1 MKMKKKRQSV
11 ILIPVLEAE
20 EAVLNLRNIYDPDAL
35 KGIPAHITL
44 LFPFIN
50 PLEITLEQI
59 EKLRDILNI
68 EKFSFTLSK
77 INTFPGVVYL
87 EPTEREKFI
96 SLTMK
101 IFNAFP
107 NYPPSEGKFL
117 PDIVPHLTVG
127 HELGGRF
134 DKCLL
139 EAKSIESRLPIEAI
153 AKEAFLM
160 TSLNGEWTVREKFTL
175 L

>member
-1 MKMKKKRQSV
+1 MEKKSQSV
-11 ILIPVLEAE
+11 ILIPVPEAE
-20 EAVLNLRNIYDPDAL
+20 EAVSNLRNIYDPGAP

-50 PLEITLEQI
+50 PFEIILEDI

-107 NYPPSEGKFL
+107 DYPPSEGKFL
-117 PDIVPHLTVG
+117 PDIVPHLTIG
-127 HELGGRF
+127 HELEERF

-160 TSLNGEWTVREKFTL
+160 TSLNDEWTIKEKFAL

>member
-1 MKMKKKRQSV
+1 MKKKRQSV
-11 ILIPVLEAE
+11 ILIPVPEAE
-20 EAVLNLRNIYDPDAL
+20 EAVSTLRNIYDPGAP

-59 EKLRDILNI
+59 EKLRNILNI
-68 EKFSFTLSK
+68 EKFSFALSK
-77 INTFPGVVYL
+77 IKTFPGVVYL

-96 SLTMK
+96 SLTKK
-101 IFNAFP
+101 IYSAFP
-107 NYPPSEGKFL
+107 DYPPSEGKFL
-117 PDIVPHLTVG
+117 PDIIPHLTIG
-127 HELGGRF
+127 HELGERF

-160 TSLNGEWTVREKFTL
+160 ISENGEWTVREKFTL